1 MSAVVR
7 PRFYL
12 FISFALVALVFVGF
26 APTFYLRFVFD
37 RPPLATVLLHV
48 HGAVFTIWLGLFI
61 TQVRLVA
68 AHRVDLHR
76 KLGIASAIFAIVVVV
91 VGVLT
96 VLQTSVSDH
105 VSPSGLSP
113 AQFSIIPLTSIT
125 LFAIFIGLGVALRRR
140 PALHRRFMTLGM
152 IASIGPAAARV
163 VRMFTLNDYR
173 NVLIPAIYAAF
184 IAWCLINDWRKHRTV
199 HPVYAIG
206 GLVVVASWPLR
217 IMVGHSDWWHPVA
230 DGVARFARTI
240 F

>member
-12 FISFALVALVFVGF
+12 LISFALAALVLVGF
-26 APTFYLRFVFD
+26 APTFYLRFLFD
-37 RPPLATVLLHV
+37 RPPLPTLLLHV

-61 TQVRLVA
+61 TQVSLVA

-96 VLQTSVSDH
+96 SLQTAISDH
-105 VSPSGLSP
+105 VSPSGLTP
-113 AQFSIIPLTSIT
+113 ARFSIIPLASIS
-125 LFAIFIGLGVALRRR
+125 LFAIFIGVGVAFRQR
-140 PALHRRFMTLGM
+140 PALHKRFMILGM
-152 IASIGPAAARV
+152 IASVGPAAARV
-163 VRMFTLNDYR
+163 VRMFALNDYR

-184 IAWCLINDWRKHRTV
+184 IAWCLVNDWRKHRIV

-206 GLVVVASWPLR
+206 GLVIVASWPLR
-217 IMVGHSDWWHPVA
+217 IMIGHSDWWRPVSE
-230 DGVARFARTI
+230 GVARVARSI